1 MPDMLSALQFLQAFD
16 ASPMAG
22 LTEILS
28 VDLSNRGVLQAVTSH
43 GSLVTFRLENFHQQL
58 RDWHRIWSK
67 GAEMGQVIGTLDLA
81 VSRNIPLR
89 WQEGAAPPDLS
100 PKGLKPK
107 RKRRTN
113 V

>member
-1 MPDMLSALQFLQAFD
+1 
-16 ASPMAG
+16 
-22 LTEILS
+22 
-28 VDLSNRGVLQAVTSH
+28 VLQVVTSH
-43 GSLVTFRLENFHQQL
+43 GSLVTFRLDSFDQQL
-58 RDWHRIWSK
+58 RDWHRVWRK
-67 GAEMGQVIGTLDLA
+67 GAETGHVIGTLDLA

-89 WQEGAAPPDLS
+89 WQEGAGIPDSS